1 MRLQMDQRNSGAQVG
16 NPKSERASLAVTK
29 IANWISPWITN
40 YSIGSALVVHVVCL
54 CPVPSTNCYHLVT
67 SSSSSL
73 SVSSLLDAGQWVLYT
88 RLVAVCT
95 AVGWNPPQYLLLVT
109 PLQSANNVHSLEAIT
124 SRQYLDLNNGL
135 KFISNFL
142 GLGMCTRPFKP
153 RPRRDR
159 DRNVAAPETLAKTY
173 GENHWTPSIWINQ
186 LIRGPM

>member
-73 SVSSLLDAGQWVLYT
+73 SVSSLYWTQDSESSILGLSQFA
-88 RLVAVCT
+88 RLSDETHPNICCLSRHCS
-95 AVGWNPPQYLLLVT
+95 QR
-109 PLQSANNVHSLEAIT
+109 IMFIR
-124 SRQYLDLNNGL
+124 SRQ
-135 KFISNFL
+135 
-142 GLGMCTRPFKP
+142 
-153 RPRRDR
+153 
-159 DRNVAAPETLAKTY
+159 
-173 GENHWTPSIWINQ
+173 
-186 LIRGPM
+186 